1 MIKPLFRRQSFR
13 SPDATIARLNRK
25 GIPYMIRKGSECT
38 EILLGDTLIVFTS
51 IANFPR
57 NKLFLFKSVK
67 TDVKKFIERV
77 GTVHL
82 PNEFPVT
89 KFNTDYPYDRSIG
102 IDVNH
107 AYWRIAYIKGIIS
120 EKTYNNGLSEDCK
133 ALRLATL
140 SVLGR
145 EKKFVPVNIEG
156 GTEDVVQVLDPE
168 HLKIFRYIRLVCYDM
183 MNTIAK
189 KLGNDFDCWKTD
201 CIYFHDTPENRKIII
216 DYFERKKMTYKILDY
231 FDDGK

>member
-1 MIKPLFRRQSFR
+1 MDKPLERKQKFG
-13 SPDATIARLNRK
+13 SPDKFINRLNRK
-25 GIPYMIRKGSECT
+25 EIPYMIRKGSECT
-38 EILLGDTLIVFTS
+38 EIRLGYILYVFTS
-51 IANFPR
+51 TANFPR
-57 NKLFLFKSVK
+57 NKLHLFKNVK

-77 GTVHL
+77 GTVNL

-120 EKTYNNGLSEDCK
+120 QKTYDNGLTEDCK

-168 HLKIFRYIRLVCYDM
+168 HLKIFKYIRLVCYDM

-189 KLGNDFDCWKTD
+189 KLGEDFDCWKTD
-201 CIYFHDTPENRKIII
+201 CIYFYDTPENRKTVI
-216 DYFERKKMTYKILDY
+216 DYFDRKKMTYKILDH
-231 FDDGK
+231 FDDEK